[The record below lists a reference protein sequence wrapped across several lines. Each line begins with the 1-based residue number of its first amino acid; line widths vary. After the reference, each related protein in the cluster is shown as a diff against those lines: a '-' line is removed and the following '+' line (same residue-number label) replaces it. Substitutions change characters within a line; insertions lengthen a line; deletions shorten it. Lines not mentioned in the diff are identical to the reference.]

1 MVLRKIMGLL
11 ACSLVVG
18 MASFAMAGVPDL
30 ALSTATTAATE
41 PVSLFNLP
49 NGGGAE
55 LLNGAQTFGGTMTE
69 ATITLYLV
77 DGLGDPIGSYGA
89 ADMWLET
96 TLGGLSACT
105 AGTIAD
111 RNTDDDGI
119 TVWEDALGAGGFT
132 DPATELT
139 VVVINGDALSQA
151 GFNIQ
156 HNSADINGDGSAN
169 LSDIALFTQ
178 DLFGA
183 YEYRSDFVWD
193 GAINLSDVALMA
205 QGNGTSCP

>member
-1 MVLRKIMGLL
+1 MVLRRITGLL
-11 ACSLVVG
+11 ACCLVVG

-49 NGGGAE
+49 DGSGNEQDLAF
-55 LLNGAQTFGGTMTE
+55 AFGGVMID
-69 ATITLYLV
+69 ATITLYVV
-77 DGLGDPIGSYGA
+77 DGLGDPIVAYGA
-89 ADMWLET
+89 EDMWLET
-96 TLGGLSACT
+96 TLGGLMPCT
-105 AGTIAD
+105 GGTTAD
-111 RNTDDDGI
+111 FNTNDEGR
-119 TVWEDALGAGGFT
+119 TVWATAHQAGGYT

-156 HNSADINGDGSAN
+156 HNSADIDGNGVVN
-169 LSDIALFTQ
+169 LTDIAAFTQ

-183 YEYRSDFVWD
+183 YVFRADYLWD
-193 GAINLSDVALMA
+193 GVINISDVALMA
-205 QGNGTSCP
+205 QGNGLSCP

>member
-49 NGGGAE
+49 SGAGSE
-55 LLNGAQTFGGTMTE
+55 LEFDAQAFGGSVMD
-69 ATITLYLV
+69 ATITLWLV
-77 DGLGDPIGSYGA
+77 DGLGDPIISYGFE
-89 ADMWLET
+89 DMWLET

-105 AGTIAD
+105 AGTTAD
-111 RNTDDDGI
+111 QNTDDVGMTRWI
-119 TVWEDALGAGGFT
+119 NALQAGGST

-156 HNSADINGDGSAN
+156 HNSADFDGNGAAN
-169 LSDIALFTQ
+169 ISDIAAFTQ
-178 DLFGA
+178 ILFGA
-183 YEYRSDFVWD
+183 YLYAADFLWD
-193 GAINLSDVALMA
+193 GVINLLDVALMA